1 MPPPHTSLHSPPPAA
16 ISHCH
21 NFKSCTW
28 GWVAGCYDLKP
39 HLTSPWL
46 PLCSELEGAMEVSQP
61 CQRANITEVWQLP
74 RQHKRGSGK
83 VQPEQTGQGGNIPL
97 ADFWSCFTSCVIFYK
112 CRWLSLH
119 PRWAGRA
126 LPGSKHCLAQGLKHS
141 YSLIYHCTKA
151 QRMNSSWNWGH
162 SITVLLLP
170 AHLILGHGTRAIC
183 SEAEQEASFVLP
195 YLPFLVQ
202 KPILYQKGKMEE
214 GIGEVKLSIHTP
226 KHFLLSFRFPAV
238 GLSLSN

>member
-97 ADFWSCFTSCVIFYK
+97 ADFWSCFTAVLFFTSAAG
-112 CRWLSLH
+112 SLCTQDEL
-119 PRWAGRA
+119 AGHSRVANIA
-126 LPGSKHCLAQGLKHS
+126 LPKGWNIPTPSSTIARKLKEW
-141 YSLIYHCTKA
+141 T
-151 QRMNSSWNWGH
+151 
-162 SITVLLLP
+162 LP
-170 AHLILGHGTRAIC
+170 GTGAT
-183 SEAEQEASFVLP
+183 A
-195 YLPFLVQ
+195 
-202 KPILYQKGKMEE
+202 
-214 GIGEVKLSIHTP
+214 
-226 KHFLLSFRFPAV
+226 
-238 GLSLSN
+238 